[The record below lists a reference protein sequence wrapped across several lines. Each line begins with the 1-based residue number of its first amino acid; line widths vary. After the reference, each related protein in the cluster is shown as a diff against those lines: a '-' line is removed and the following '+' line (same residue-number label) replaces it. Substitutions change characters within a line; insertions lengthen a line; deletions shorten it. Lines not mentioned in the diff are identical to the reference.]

1 MGLLENKVA
10 LITGCT
16 GICQATILA
25 SAREGADIAF
35 TYLPTI
41 KADVDA
47 AKKNVEDV
55 TAIGRR
61 ALSIAADVRKI
72 DDVKNAV
79 KKTLNEFGKIDVLV
93 NCAGVYTY
101 AWAIETTEEVYNF
114 NMDVNLKG
122 TLLFCQEVAKS
133 AMIPQKK
140 GRIVNIASCVGVMP
154 QDHTLAYSLAK
165 AGVIHLTRNLARE
178 WAQYGIGV
186 NCVSPGF
193 TLTETM
199 KKAIERGDVDEK
211 VLLKMIPT
219 RRFAKPEEIAEAIV
233 WLASD
238 KCPQCTGANLIIDGG
253 MLAGYSP
260 L

>member
-10 LITGCT
+10 LITGCR

-25 SAREGADIAF
+25 SAREGANVAF
-35 TYLPTI
+35 TYLPNI
-41 KADVDA
+41 KEDVAA
-47 AKKNVEDV
+47 AKKIIEDV
-55 TAIGRR
+55 TSMRRR

-79 KKTLNEFGKIDVLV
+79 KKTLDEFGKIDVLV

-101 AWAIETTEEVYNF
+101 AWALETTEEVYNY
-114 NMDVNLKG
+114 NMDINLRG

-133 AMIPQKK
+133 AMIPQKR

-186 NCVSPGF
+186 NCVSPD
-193 TLTETM
+193 LL
-199 KKAIERGDVDEK
+199 
-211 VLLKMIPT
+211 LLK
-219 RRFAKPEEIAEAIV
+219 
-233 WLASD
+233 L
-238 KCPQCTGANLIIDGG
+238 
-253 MLAGYSP
+253 
-260 L
+260 